1 MRISEDSVSVLLEN
15 INIVDLVSEYV
26 ELKKTGKNH
35 RGLCPFHSEKTP
47 SFYVSEEKGVFH
59 CFGCGASGN
68 SISFV
73 MKYFGYDFLDAVSF
87 LSEKYGITIN
97 INSVATKSSFNLY
110 ELHHELMIFSKS
122 NLLIKKKENISLKS
136 FLDKRMLS
144 EELIDEFDIGFI
156 DDNNKLKEI
165 LKKYSREDIISS
177 GLFYEKDGEYNF
189 KLSERL
195 LFPIRNLRG
204 KVVGFSGRSID
215 DRMPKY
221 INSPENPIFSKRRI
235 LFNLDKAKDF
245 LSDDIRVL
253 FVVEGYMDVIR
264 MWQNGIKNV
273 VSPMGTALT
282 EDHVNLLKR
291 YSDEVILLFD
301 GDDAGKNAAFRT
313 LDIFLK
319 VSFVPNVV
327 FMKKGEDPDSF
338 LIKYGRDKFLDL
350 MESKHNLLDLIIK
363 LMVKRSR
370 DNLNLKNKY
379 LRNLQNKISIINDE
393 FLKDECINK
402 ISKAF
407 NVDSEILK
415 KGVDFSL
422 AKKIL
427 KRSDSKIKYICE
439 YDFIAALFS
448 LPEDVV
454 DNLIHDMKD
463 DFFFDERVRK
473 IFQKIVEFLNK
484 NANIQLLVDDS
495 EVGELLSEILLKDE
509 YDDNYYKALVN
520 KYKIHLNYLKK
531 LKKDKQNMLKSAN
544 TAEEKTNLIK
554 EINQLIKRQK
564 EFEKRL
570 LEVQSI

>member
-363 LMVKRSR
+363 LMVKKSR

-463 DFFFDERVRK
+463 DFFFDERMRK